1 MSIDAQKVEEFATE
15 VVSKLAG
22 AWAISSIHL
31 GDRLGLYRG
40 MLEGP
45 ATAEELAERTG
56 CHPRLVGEWLAG
68 QAALGHVVGDDD
80 LAGTYHLPAEHA
92 AVLAV
97 EDSPVYLAPAT
108 AVIAAATRNQDRIDE
123 AFRTDGAVPWGEQHS
138 SLFAAVD
145 RFFGTTYRSALVSQW
160 LPALD
165 GVDERL
171 AGGGRV
177 LDVGCG
183 LGTATVLLAEAYPA
197 ATVVGVDIHQ
207 PSLDEGAKRAA
218 DAGVSDRVTFVAGS
232 ATDYG
237 GGPYD
242 LICFFDSLHDMG
254 DPLGAVVHARRQL
267 APGGTVLAVE
277 PMAAESPAEA
287 AQSPAAQL
295 YYPSS
300 AVLCTPHAV
309 SEGGIG
315 FGNQVPEH
323 TWRDVFGQAGFGH
336 FRRATETP
344 FNRVF
349 EARA

>member
-1 MSIDAQKVEEFATE
+1 MS
-15 VVSKLAG
+15 
-22 AWAISSIHL
+22 
-31 GDRLGLYRG
+31 
-40 MLEGP
+40 
-45 ATAEELAERTG
+45 
-56 CHPRLVGEWLAG
+56 
-68 QAALGHVVGDDD
+68 
-80 LAGTYHLPAEHA
+80 
-92 AVLAV
+92 
-97 EDSPVYLAPAT
+97 LAPGT
-108 AVIAAATRNQDRIDE
+108 AVIAAATRKQDRIDE
-123 AFRTDGAVPWGEQHS
+123 AFRTDGAVPWGEQDPS
-138 SLFAAVD
+138 VFAAVD
-145 RFFGTTYRSALVSQW
+145 RFFGTTYRAALVSQW
-160 LPALD
+160 LPA
-165 GVDERL
+165 
-171 AGGGRV
+171 
-177 LDVGCG
+177 
-183 LGTATVLLAEAYPA
+183 
-197 ATVVGVDIHQ
+197 
-207 PSLDEGAKRAA
+207 
-218 DAGVSDRVTFVAGS
+218 

-254 DPLGAVVHARRQL
+254 DPLGALVHARRQL

-309 SEGGIG
+309 SEGGVG
-315 FGNQVPEH
+315 LGNQVPEH

>member
-1 MSIDAQKVEEFATE
+1 MSVDEHRVEEFAGRI
-15 VVSKLAG
+15 VSDLAG

-31 GDRLGLYRG
+31 GDRLGLYRAL
-40 MLEGP
+40 LEGP
-45 ATAEELAERTG
+45 ATAEELAGRTG

-68 QAALGHVVGDDD
+68 QAALGHLLRDDD
-80 LAGTYHLPAEHA
+80 TGRYRLPPEHA

-97 EDSPVYLAPAT
+97 EGSPVFLAPAT
-108 AVIAAATRNQDRIDE
+108 GVVAAATRNQGRIEE
-123 AFRTDGAVPWGEQHS
+123 AFRTDGAVPWGEQHP

-145 RFFGTTYRSALVSQW
+145 RFFATTYRSALISQW

-165 GVDERL
+165 GVGERL
-171 AGGGRV
+171 AGGGR
-177 LDVGCG
+177 LIDVGCG

-197 ATVVGVDIHQ
+197 TTVVGVDTHQ

-218 DAGVSDRVTFVAGS
+218 EAGVSDRVTFVAGH

-254 DPLGAVVHARRQL
+254 DPLGALTHARRQL

-287 AQSPAAQL
+287 AQSPVAQL

-309 SEGGIG
+309 SEGGAAL
-315 FGNQVPEH
+315 GNQVPEH
-323 TWRDVFGQAGFGH
+323 TWRDLFAQAGFRH